1 MNGTVSLTFIR
12 ATTCHI
18 RHSRQKN
25 NNKPASSIANLDDE
39 GSLRAMSRLAPSMHY
54 YSTYLKKHTTNKKCL
69 IQCFPLV
76 SWTNVFKKA
85 LPIVLHVLHQEE
97 WKALSLASIKR
108 FAKAV
113 NCKIGS
119 ILRE

>member
-1 MNGTVSLTFIR
+1 MPHQAFKTK
-12 ATTCHI
+12 
-18 RHSRQKN
+18 KN
-25 NNKPASSIANLDDE
+25 TPASSIANLDDE
-39 GSLRAMSRLAPSMHY
+39 GSLRAVSRLAPSMHY
-54 YSTYLKKHTTNKKCL
+54 YSTYLIKHTTNKKCF

-76 SWTNVFKKA
+76 RWTNVFKKV
-85 LPIVLHVLHQEE
+85 LSIVLHVLHQEE
-97 WKALSLASIKR
+97 WKALRLAPIKG